1 MALPRTLR
9 TMAAAGIALG
19 IAIAA
24 PAFTSTAA
32 AAPNPIVGGEQATS
46 TYSFMGSIQVNG
58 SHYCG
63 ASLISPG
70 WMVTAL
76 HCTYG
81 NGALPASALRVR
93 IGSNDRLSGGTL
105 AGVSQIVRPSS
116 SPSMAGQDIALLRLS
131 SQVAHTP
138 VPITSATP
146 ADNSATR
153 LLGWGQTC
161 PQRGCSSS
169 APRYLKQLDTKVLP
183 DSSCTGMVNS
193 RELCIAGT
201 TSNTACYGDSGGPA
215 LVNRNGRLELAGAT
229 SRSGSTSSTC
239 GVGGAV
245 YTDLAAW
252 KSWIQQYTGAL

>member
-1 MALPRTLR
+1 MPLPRPLL
-9 TMAAAGIALG
+9 AVGLALG
-19 IAIAA
+19 MAVAA
-24 PAFTSTAA
+24 PAFTGTAT
-32 AAPNPIVGGEQATS
+32 AAPNPIVGGGQATT

-58 SHYCG
+58 GHYCG

-81 NGALPASALRVR
+81 NGALPPSALRVR
-93 IGSNDRLSGGTL
+93 IGSNDHLSGGTL
-105 AGVSQIVRPSS
+105 ASVSQIVRPSNS
-116 SPSMAGQDIALLRLS
+116 QSMPGQDIALLRLS
-131 SQVAHTP
+131 SQVANTP
-138 VPITSATP
+138 VLITATTP
-146 ADNSATR
+146 PDNTATR

-161 PQRGCSSS
+161 PQRGCSTG

-183 DSSCTGMVNS
+183 DSSCLGMVNS

-229 SRSGSTSSTC
+229 SRSGSNSTTC

-245 YTDLAAW
+245 YTDVAAW
-252 KSWIQQYTGAL
+252 RSWIEQYTGAL

>member
-1 MALPRTLR
+1 MPLPKPLL
-9 TMAAAGIALG
+9 AVGLALG
-19 IAIAA
+19 MAVAA
-24 PAFTSTAA
+24 PAFTGTAT
-32 AAPNPIVGGEQATS
+32 AAPNPIVGGGQATT

-58 SHYCG
+58 GHYCG

-81 NGALPASALRVR
+81 NGALPPSALRVR
-93 IGSNDRLSGGTL
+93 IGSNDHLSGGTL
-105 AGVSQIVRPSS
+105 ASVSQIVRPSNS
-116 SPSMAGQDIALLRLS
+116 QSMPGQDIALLRLS
-131 SQVAHTP
+131 SQVGNTP
-138 VPITSATP
+138 VPITATTP
-146 ADNSATR
+146 PDNTATR

-161 PQRGCSSS
+161 PQRGCSTG

-183 DSSCTGMVNS
+183 DSSCLGMVNS
-193 RELCIAGT
+193 RELCIAGS

-229 SRSGSTSSTC
+229 SRSGSNSTTC

-245 YTDLAAW
+245 YTDVAAW
-252 KSWIQQYTGAL
+252 RSWIEQYTGAL

>member
-1 MALPRTLR
+1 MRLSLPLH
-9 TMAAAGIALG
+9 AAGIVLG
-19 IAIAA
+19 LAIAA
-24 PAFTSTAA
+24 PAFSSTAT
-32 AAPNPIVGGEQATS
+32 AAPAPIVGGQQATS

-63 ASLISPG
+63 ASLISPE

-81 NGALPASALRVR
+81 NNGALPASALRVR

-105 AGVSQIVRPSS
+105 AGVSQIVRSS
-116 SPSMAGQDIALLRLS
+116 NNQSMPGQDIALLRLNT
-131 SQVAHTP
+131 QVADTP
-138 VPITSATP
+138 VPIAATTP
-146 ADNSATR
+146 PDDSATR

-161 PQRGCSSS
+161 PQSGCSTS

-201 TSNTACYGDSGGPA
+201 TANTACYGDSGGPA
-215 LVNRNGRLELAGAT
+215 LINRNGRLELAGAT
-229 SRSGSTSSTC
+229 SRSGADSDTC
-239 GVGGAV
+239 GVGGAI
-245 YTDLAAW
+245 YTDLAYW
-252 KSWIQQYTGAL
+252 RPWIQQYTGAL

>member
-1 MALPRTLR
+1 MLLSRSLI
-9 TMAAAGIALG
+9 AAGIALG
-19 IAIAA
+19 AAVAA
-24 PAFTSTAA
+24 PALAGPAA
-32 AAPNPIVGGEQATS
+32 AAPKPIVGGAQATS

-58 SHYCG
+58 GGHYCG
-63 ASLISPG
+63 ASLISSG

-81 NGALPASALRVR
+81 NGALPASSLRVR
-93 IGSNDRLSGGTL
+93 IGSNDHLSGGTL
-105 AGVSQIVRPSS
+105 VGVSQIVRPSS
-116 SPSMAGQDIALLRLS
+116 SQSMAGQDIALLRLS
-131 SQVAHTP
+131 SQVSQAP
-138 VPITSATP
+138 VPITATTP

-169 APRYLKQLDTKVLP
+169 APRHLKQLDTKVLP
-183 DSSCTGMVNS
+183 DSSCSGMVNS

-201 TSNTACYGDSGGPA
+201 TSQTACYGDSGGPA

-229 SRSGSTSSTC
+229 SRSGSGSDTC

-252 KSWIQQYTGAL
+252 RSWIQEYTGAL